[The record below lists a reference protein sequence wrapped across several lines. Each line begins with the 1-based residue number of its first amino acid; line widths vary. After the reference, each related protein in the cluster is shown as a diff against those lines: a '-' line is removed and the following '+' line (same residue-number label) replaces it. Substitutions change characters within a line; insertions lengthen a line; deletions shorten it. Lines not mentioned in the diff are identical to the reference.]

1 MKIAFLIT
9 VLGALAA
16 SAAQMQTTA
25 QLEQQNSRTLD
36 KEIAAV
42 AASVSDAAGCFERIN
57 EYKADHAETRR
68 RLNAEHKGSIP
79 AAFNDLLW
87 MKSNRVT
94 RARKRCVDRNV
105 EIGKRIDDV
114 QRLFV
119 SMYPPSPNAKAQRA
133 KLNEIKKRHLDAMA
147 RDMPAQK
154 GAPAAPQN
162 EQ

>member
-1 MKIAFLIT
+1 MKIAFLINFF
-9 VLGALAA
+9 GASAALAA
-16 SAAQMQTTA
+16 TVTSTA

-42 AASVSDAAGCFERIN
+42 SASVAEAADCFGRIG
-57 EYKADHAETRR
+57 EYKTDHEQTRR
-68 RLNAEHKGSIP
+68 RLAAEHKGAVP
-79 AAFNDLLW
+79 AAFNDLMW
-87 MKSNRVT
+87 MKSNRIT
-94 RARKRCVDRNV
+94 RAKKRCVDRNV

-154 GAPAAPQN
+154 GAPAAQEN
-162 EQ
+162 EP